1 MPFHEGNEPNLQH
14 QLGKNQRG
22 RFLATRGLVA
32 AQNTFRKIWDVDQL
46 PVKVSLGEP
55 AGNPARIETI
65 LTSKKASHEAT
76 PDEPQSRRNRGKAI
90 RRSLVEASEAQDAA
104 LLARELRTSQTQQEL
119 AVIVVVEFTG
129 ELRKRKQLTAAARL
143 ARTAA
148 AVMAGEEDLPPHTA
162 STLDFD
168 ASRAEFEELARSA
181 GAAIAATLVQRRQKP
196 DPSSLVGQ
204 GKLDEIVE
212 VVASTNASLVLFDH
226 DLTPSQLRNI
236 EARLPCHVID
246 RSQLIL
252 DIFARHAKTS
262 EGQLQVELAQL
273 EYQLPRLA
281 GRGRAMSQLGGG
293 IGTRGPGETQLET
306 DRRKINLRLDHI
318 KTQLDA
324 VRRIRYQQRQRR
336 EAVPVPVVALVGYT
350 NAGKSTLFNALTE
363 AGVLES
369 ARMFATL
376 DPKLRQLQLPSRR
389 KILLSDTVGFIR
401 NLPPTLVT
409 SFRATLEEVERAEI
423 LLHVQDA
430 ASPIREEQKT
440 QVEKV
445 LTELAVS
452 TKPVIQV
459 LNKSDLVPPQEL
471 VHLSSD
477 REVIVVSSLRR
488 TGLEQLLVAIDAAL
502 VIDPLV
508 ESSFRL
514 PQSEGAILASLEGG
528 AIIDE
533 KRFEGNMV
541 FFRARGPASL
551 LHRYRRF
558 HVKHDLSNERLRAK
572 QS

>member
-1 MPFHEGNEPNLQH
+1 
-14 QLGKNQRG
+14 
-22 RFLATRGLVA
+22 
-32 AQNTFRKIWDVDQL
+32 
-46 PVKVSLGEP
+46 
-55 AGNPARIETI
+55 
-65 LTSKKASHEAT
+65 LTSKKASPEAT
-76 PDEPQSRRNRGKAI
+76 PDQAQSRRNRGKTV
-90 RRSLVEASEAQDAA
+90 RRSLVEASAAQDAA

-119 AVIVVVEFTG
+119 AVLVVVEFTG

-148 AVMAGEEDLPPHTA
+148 AIMAGEEDLPDSA
-162 STLDFD
+162 DATLDLD
-168 ASRAEFEELARSA
+168 ASRAEFEDLARSA
-181 GAAIAATLVQRRQKP
+181 GATIAATLVQRRQRP

-204 GKLDEIVE
+204 GKLDEIVAL
-212 VVASTNASLVLFDH
+212 VASTNASLVLFDH

-236 EARLPCHVID
+236 ESRLPCHVID

-306 DRRKINLRLDHI
+306 DRRKINLRIDHI

-324 VRRIRYQQRQRR
+324 VRRIRHQQRQRR

-369 ARMFATL
+369 SRMFATL

-401 NLPPTLVT
+401 NLPHTLVT

-430 ASPIREEQKT
+430 ASPMREEQKT
-440 QVEKV
+440 QVERV
-445 LTELAVS
+445 LAELEVS

-459 LNKSDLVPPQEL
+459 LNKVDLVPPHEL
-471 VHLSSD
+471 AHHFSD
-477 REVIVVSSLRR
+477 REAIPVSSLQH
-488 TGLEQLLVAIDAAL
+488 TGLEQLLLAIDAAL

-508 ESSFRL
+508 ESRFRL

-533 KRFEGNMV
+533 KRFEGNLV
-541 FFRARGPASL
+541 FLRARGPASL
-551 LHRYRRF
+551 LDRYRRF
-558 HVKHDLSNERLRAK
+558 REK
-572 QS
+572 QDARSHL